1 MHKRALFTAA
11 LCALGATHAA
21 CAQDAIARGRYLA
34 AVGDCAGCHA
44 SANGSL
50 YSGGQP
56 LSAAF
61 GTVYSSNITPDK
73 QTGIGNWTQQ
83 QFYEAMHEGIGA
95 NGAHLYPAFPYAY
108 FTHASRAD
116 TDAIYAYLQSV
127 PPVQA
132 VPPANRL
139 LFPFNIRAVVWFW
152 NWMYLDSA
160 SFQADSS
167 QSAAWNR
174 GAYLINGLGHCG
186 GCHTPKNLLFGDEM
200 NKVFTGADLD
210 HWFAADLRP
219 DALDGLGR
227 WSDSD
232 IVEYLKTGR
241 NRYAA
246 AAGSMQEVVMRSTSH
261 MSDSDL
267 TAIATYLTALPAA
280 PEQGATEPDSRAMK
294 AGEAVFVQSCAVCHA
309 PADAG
314 EPPDYPKLSN
324 NPLVNGRDPATVLRI
339 ILQGAQSAATTNAH
353 TGYSMPAFI
362 SLSDEDIADVATY
375 IRNAWGNRAS
385 PVRGEDVRSLRAT
398 LGAQQN

>member
-1 MHKRALFTAA
+1 MHKRTLFTAA
-11 LCALGATHAA
+11 VCMLVGAHAA
-21 CAQDAIARGRYLA
+21 CAQDAITRGKYLA

-44 SANGSL
+44 SASGSL

-56 LSAAF
+56 LTALF

-83 QFYEAMHEGIGA
+83 QFYEAMHDGVRA

-127 PPVQA
+127 SPVHA
-132 VPPANRL
+132 LPPANRL

-152 NWMYLDSA
+152 NQMYLDTS
-160 SFQADSS
+160 SFQSDASK
-167 QSAAWNR
+167 SAAWNR

-200 NKVFTGADLD
+200 SKAFTGGELD

-227 WSDSD
+227 WSAPD

-267 TAIATYLTALPAA
+267 AAIASYLTALPAA
-280 PEQGATEPDSRAMK
+280 PEHAVAEPEGRAMQS
-294 AGEAVFVQSCAVCHA
+294 GEAVFVQSCAVCHA
-309 PADAG
+309 QADAG
-314 EPPDYPKLSN
+314 QPPDYPKLSD
-324 NPLVNGRDPATVLRI
+324 NPLVDGRDPATVLHI
-339 ILQGAQSAATTNAH
+339 ILQGAQSAATANAQ

-362 SLSDEDIADVATY
+362 ALSDEDIADVATY

-385 PVRGEDVRSLRAT
+385 AVTRDDVRTLRSA
-398 LGAQQN
+398 LAAQQY